1 MRIPRTFFYY
11 IVVFFLFSSCAV
23 PHYTHTYEATK
34 GLDLRTGKWLVNTI
48 HGELNYPEQLSL
60 TKKLMKNLHKTIHG
74 EVVYVDSVSLKY
86 ILPSQMPF
94 ELPEKTLEKLKTTT
108 NFDYVVSV
116 WVNPIMEQL
125 GSVAIPP
132 HYDKLENQTEV
143 YLDVYEV
150 KSGERIYS
158 QRVVGSTAN
167 GGDGEGGLVF
177 SKSAFGLIS
186 SSLNRAVKDI
196 RKRSVKP

>member
-1 MRIPRTFFYY
+1 MRIYRFF
-11 IVVFFLFSSCAV
+11 IFSVAFLFLFSSCAV

-48 HGELNYPEQLSL
+48 HGDLSYPEQVSL
-60 TKKLMKNLHKTIHG
+60 TKKLMNKLQKTIHG
-74 EVVYVDSVSLKY
+74 DVVYVDSVSLKY

-94 ELPEKTLEKLKTTT
+94 ELPEETLEKLKTTT
-108 NFDYVVSV
+108 DFDYVVSV

-125 GSVAIPP
+125 GSVSIPP
-132 HYDKLENQTEV
+132 HYDKLETQTEV

-158 QRVVGSTAN
+158 QRVVASAAN
-167 GGDGEGGLVF
+167 GGHGEGGVVF
-177 SKSAFGLIS
+177 SKSAFGLIT
-186 SSLNRAVKDI
+186 SSLNRAVNDI
-196 RKRSVKP
+196 KKHSVRP